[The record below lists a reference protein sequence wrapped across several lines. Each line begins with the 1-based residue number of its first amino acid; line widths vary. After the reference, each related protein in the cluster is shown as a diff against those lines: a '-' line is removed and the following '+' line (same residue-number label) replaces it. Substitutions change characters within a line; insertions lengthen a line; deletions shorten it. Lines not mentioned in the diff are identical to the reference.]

1 MFKVFLQSVMLVLG
15 VLLAVAY
22 LTVIERKYLSGIQR
36 RRGPNV
42 VFFYGLLQ
50 AISDGVK
57 LVLKE
62 FVIPTSSQR
71 GIFVIAPFLTFV
83 SSLGVYGVLPFGHGL
98 VISDIFLGLLYILAV
113 SSVGVYGIIFG
124 GWSSNSKYSYLGGVR
139 STAQM
144 ISYEVVI
151 GFVFLNLLFF
161 SGGEFNLSGFVY
173 NQALCWNCI
182 PLFPLFVIYFVA
194 IVAETNRHPFDLPEA
209 ESELVSGYN
218 VEYSGGA
225 FALFFLGEYS
235 SIISMSALLV
245 LLFLGGWLVPFFGN
259 SVWFFTLKVFLV
271 LLCFVWF
278 RAAYPRYRYDQLL
291 VLCWK
296 GYLPVLV
303 GYLVLLLGFSFIG
316 FRV

>member
-1 MFKVFLQSVMLVLG
+1 MVKVFFQSVILVLG
-15 VLLAVAY
+15 ILLGVAY
-22 LTVIERKYLSGIQR
+22 LTIIERKYLSGIQR

-42 VFFYGLLQ
+42 VFLYGLLQ
-50 AISDGVK
+50 AVSDGVK

-62 FVIPTSSQR
+62 FTIPTSSQQVV
-71 GIFVIAPFLTFV
+71 FFIAPFLTFV
-83 SSLGVYGVLPFGHGL
+83 SSLGVYGVIPFGFGS
-98 VISDIFLGLLYILAV
+98 VVSDIFLGILYILAV

-151 GFVFLNLLFF
+151 GFVFLNLLLFT
-161 SGGEFNLSGFVY
+161 GGEFNLSGLVY
-173 NQALCWNCI
+173 LQSSQWNCFS
-182 PLFPLFVIYFVA
+182 LFPLFVIYFVA

-225 FALFFLGEYS
+225 FALFFLGEYG
-235 SIISMSALLV
+235 SIIGMSSLLV
-245 LLFLGGWLVPFFGN
+245 LLFLGGWFIPFFGY
-259 SVWFFTLKVFLV
+259 SIWFFVLKVFV
-271 LLCFVWF
+271 ILLFFVWF

-296 GYLPVLV
+296 SYLPLSV
-303 GYLVLLLGFSFIG
+303 GYLVLLLGFSFLGCI
-316 FRV
+316 